1 MPRRKATRRVT
12 NAREGVAPD
21 SARPRAAAE
30 PVARVLIVEGAEP
43 ARIALQD
50 ALRAK
55 AIEVHAAPSLVKARA
70 ALADP
75 QGPAFDCVLIDLAL
89 PLGGASALAREITG
103 APDRSGA
110 AGPTKVILTS
120 SSPSL
125 DQAVE
130 AIRVGAA
137 DLIAKPFD
145 PEDLASR
152 VLAVSRCARA
162 DRDRAAEVARLKRA
176 CKRLSA
182 ARQQVARQVD
192 SLCNDLADAYQELA
206 DQMTNA
212 ALTNEFAALVRNEL
226 DVESLLRTCLEFILA
241 RTGPTNAAVF
251 LPSNHADFALG
262 AYVNYD
268 CPKDSADVLLDHLAD
283 VLAPKIQDETSVVRL
298 DTEAALARRLGDDAH
313 WLADCD
319 VLAFSCRHDG
329 DCLAVGVLF
338 RDRKNPFPPDAAL
351 QLKSISDIFGQQLAR
366 VVKIHHRHRPEEAWP
381 GFERDSDD
389 EGGLA
394 A

>member
-12 NAREGVAPD
+12 GAQDGAPTDGAHARDASAP
-21 SARPRAAAE
+21 A
-30 PVARVLIVEGAEP
+30 ARVLIVDGAEP
-43 ARIALQD
+43 PRPAFLK

-55 AIEVHAAPSLVKARA
+55 AIEVHAAPSLLQARA
-70 ALADP
+70 ALANP
-75 QGPAFDCVLIDLAL
+75 HGPAFDCVLIDLAL
-89 PLGGASALAREITG
+89 PLGGATALTRELTAGANG
-103 APDRSGA
+103 APS
-110 AGPTKVILTS
+110 PTKVILTS
-120 SSPSL
+120 STPSL

-130 AIRVGAA
+130 ALRLGAA
-137 DLIAKPFD
+137 DLIVKPFD

-152 VLAVSRCARA
+152 VLAVSKSARA

-212 ALTNEFAALVRNEL
+212 AITSEFAALVRHEL

-283 VLAPKIQDETSVVRL
+283 VLAPKIQDETTVVRM
-298 DTEAALARRLGDDAH
+298 DTEDALARRLGDDAH
-313 WLADCD
+313 WLAECD

-338 RDRKNPFPPDAAL
+338 RDRKNPFPTDAAL

>member
-12 NAREGVAPD
+12 GALDGAPTDAAQARDTAAP
-21 SARPRAAAE
+21 A
-30 PVARVLIVEGAEP
+30 ARVLIVDGAEP
-43 ARIALQD
+43 PRPAFLK

-55 AIEVHAAPSLVKARA
+55 AIEVHAAPSLLKARA
-70 ALADP
+70 ALANP
-75 QGPAFDCVLIDLAL
+75 EGPAFDCVLIDLAL
-89 PLGGASALAREITG
+89 PLGGATALTRELTAGANG
-103 APDRSGA
+103 APS
-110 AGPTKVILTS
+110 PTKVILTS
-120 SSPSL
+120 STPSL

-130 AIRVGAA
+130 ALRLGAA
-137 DLIAKPFD
+137 DLIVKPFD

-152 VLAVSRCARA
+152 VLAVSKSARA

-182 ARQQVARQVD
+182 ARQQVAKQVD

-212 ALTNEFAALVRNEL
+212 AITSEFAALVRHEL

-283 VLAPKIQDETSVVRL
+283 VLAPKIQDETTVVRM
-298 DTEAALARRLGDDAH
+298 DTEDALARRLGDDAH
-313 WLADCD
+313 WLAESD

-338 RDRKNPFPPDAAL
+338 RDRKNPFPADAAL